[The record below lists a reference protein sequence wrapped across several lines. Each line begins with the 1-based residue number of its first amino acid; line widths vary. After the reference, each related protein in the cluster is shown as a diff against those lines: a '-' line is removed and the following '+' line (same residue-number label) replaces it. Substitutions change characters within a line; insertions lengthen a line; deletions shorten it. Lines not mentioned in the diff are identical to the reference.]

1 MNKSRTSTLLT
12 IIGAIGVVA
21 TAVMAAKD
29 TPKAQYLIQKAEYE
43 KDEDLTTFE
52 KVKAAAPAYIPTAI
66 VAGSTIACV
75 LGSNILN
82 KQTQAS
88 MASAYAL
95 LDASYKE
102 YRRKVNDIY
111 GENADSE
118 ILEQMAQD
126 DYEEEPIDDLPDGE
140 ALFWDP
146 MAGQYFHDT
155 LDNVLQKTDI
165 GDGMECYI
173 ISTPFDVPMSYWWGR
188 T

>member
-12 IIGAIGVVA
+12 IVGAIGVIA
-21 TAVMAAKD
+21 TAVTAAKN

-43 KDEDLTTFE
+43 KDEELTTLE
-52 KVKAAAPAYIPTAI
+52 KIKVAAPAYIPTVI
-66 VAGSTIACV
+66 VAGSTIACIF
-75 LGSNILN
+75 GSNILN

-118 ILEQMAQD
+118 VLAQMAKD
-126 DYEEEPIDDLPDGE
+126 DYEEETVDELPDGE
-140 ALFWDP
+140 LLFWDCNS
-146 MAGQYFHDT
+146 GKYFTSTMDE
-155 LDNVLQKTDI
+155 VIQKTDL

-173 ISTPFDVPMSYWWGR
+173 VSTPFDIPVSYWWSR
-188 T
+188 S

>member
-1 MNKSRTSTLLT
+1 MNKSSVSTLLT

-21 TAVMAAKD
+21 TAITAVKN

-43 KDEDLTTFE
+43 KDEELTTFE

-118 ILEQMAQD
+118 ILEQMAKD
-126 DYEEEPIDDLPDGE
+126 DYEEYDNELPDGE
-140 ALFWDP
+140 VLFWDVNS
-146 MAGQYFHDT
+146 GKYFSGTFED
-155 LDNVLQKTDI
+155 VIQKTEME
-165 GDGMECYI
+165 DGMECFI
-173 ISTPFDVPMSYWWGR
+173 ISTPFDVPVSYWWGR
-188 T
+188 P

>member
-1 MNKSRTSTLLT
+1 MNRSRTSTLLT

-21 TAVMAAKD
+21 TAVTAVKN

-43 KDEDLTTFE
+43 KDEELTTLE

-102 YRRKVNDIY
+102 YRRKVIDIY

-118 ILEQMAQD
+118 VLEQLAKD
-126 DYEEEPIDDLPDGE
+126 DYEEEVIDDLPDGE
-140 ALFWDP
+140 LLFWDSNS
-146 MAGQYFHDT
+146 GKYFTGTIED
-155 LDNVLQKTDI
+155 VLQKTDL

-173 ISTPFDVPMSYWWGR
+173 ISTPFDIPMSYWWGR
-188 T
+188 S

>member
-1 MNKSRTSTLLT
+1 MNKSRVSTLLT
-12 IIGAIGVVA
+12 IVGAIGVVA
-21 TAVMAAKD
+21 TAITAAKN

-43 KDEDLTTFE
+43 KEEELTLVE
-52 KVKAAAPAYIPTAI
+52 KIKVAAPAYIPTVI

-75 LGSNILN
+75 LGSNVLN

-118 ILEQMAQD
+118 VLEQMAKD
-126 DYEEEPIDDLPDGE
+126 DYEEFDDELPNGE
-140 ALFWDP
+140 VLFWDP
-146 MAGQYFHDT
+146 MTGKVFSDT
-155 LDNVLQKTDI
+155 FDNVLQKTDM
-165 GDGMECYI
+165 GDGLECYI
-173 ISTPFDVPMSYWWGR
+173 INTPFDVPLSYWWGR
-188 T
+188 P